1 MSGSTTRTS
10 SILGRPGA
18 APQVTTQEERPGPEP
33 QGIRLGVVRGIS
45 YGLFG
50 SPGEFGIQAR
60 ELGAGLVRAYLY
72 WGQIEPEPGR
82 YTWPTVD
89 ALLDQLAQLGEG
101 AEAWIT
107 LCSSS
112 PWATRTPTDF
122 LPPSPAI
129 DQAAYGEFVRQV
141 VRRCAGRVQY
151 WQCDNEPSNT
161 GLLWAGTAAEYVTQL
176 QTMYEAV
183 QDADPAAAVV
193 LGGCGYD
200 VLSSPPDSPQ
210 RQFFD
215 HLAGAGRDYFDL
227 FSVHLYGDLAS
238 VPGYVETARDFMRAH
253 GYLRPVLAGEHAGPQ
268 PFEFPEA
275 VAVMQQ
281 VFAEAFAQ
289 PPATQSTGELAERA
303 AQETPEHRAMST
315 LYDRMGTLPPRLQMF
330 LAGCPA
336 ELEARRERISCR
348 QVAARTVLAL
358 AAGVRRTAY
367 WNLAPEYPGPVDD
380 RQMMYLM
387 IGKLPLLGY
396 QDGKLS
402 RAHPGRGQLRADGCP
417 AGRSPD
423 RHPHGGTRPAVGL
436 CLRGRPRRPVPAA
449 DRLGSARRLRRRG
462 RAARHG
468 QLAVAGGDSHRD
480 RRFRGDRHR
489 TGPGRTAVPRGY
501 RHAAVR
507 PLTRRVRMTSCATGW
522 PGMRPTTTRTPACR
536 PGWPASAAS
545 WGPGSAG
552 PRRARC
558 GWSACAPGRGATCCA
573 CCPIIRAVLR

>member
-1 MSGSTTRTS
+1 MQQSLGYKLKVYELNSRLDEEVAAVSGSTSTTS
-10 SILGRPGA
+10 SISGRPGA
-18 APQVTTQEERPGPEP
+18 APQVTRQERRVIRQEARPGSEP

-50 SPGEFGIQAR
+50 PPGEFGPQAR

-82 YTWPTVD
+82 YTWETVD

-122 LPPSPAI
+122 LPPSPAV
-129 DQAAYGEFVRQV
+129 DQAAYGEFVRRV

-161 GLLWAGTAAEYVTQL
+161 GLLWAGTAAEYVAQL
-176 QTMYEAV
+176 QTMYRAV
-183 QDADPAAAVV
+183 RDADPDAAVV

-215 HLAGAGRDYFDL
+215 HLAGAGRDHFDL

-238 VPGYVETARDFMRAH
+238 IPDYVQTARDFMRAH
-253 GYLRPVLAGEHAGPQ
+253 GYLKPVLAGEHAGPQ

-289 PPATQSTGELAERA
+289 PPATQSTGELADRA
-303 AQETPEHRAMST
+303 AQETPEHRAMSA
-315 LYDRMGTLPPRLQMF
+315 LYDRMATLPPRLQMF

-367 WNLAPEYPGPVDD
+367 WNLAPEYPGPVND

-402 RAHPGRGQLRADGCP
+402 QPG
-417 AGRSPD
+417 
-423 RHPHGGTRPAVGL
+423 
-436 CLRGRPRRPVPAA
+436 PAA
-449 DRLGSARRLRRRG
+449 GSFALTAAQLDGAR
-462 RAARHG
+462 
-468 QLAVAGGDSHRD
+468 AV
-480 RRFRGDRHR
+480 
-489 TGPGRTAVPRGY
+489 
-501 RHAAVR
+501 
-507 PLTRRVRMTSCATGW
+507 
-522 PGMRPTTTRTPACR
+522 TRTPV
-536 PGWPASAAS
+536 PGQPSVQAFEVDRGEASPLLIAWDQRDVFDGEDEPPVTVSWPWPAGTATVTDVF
-545 WGPGSAG
+545 
-552 PRRARC
+552 
-558 GWSACAPGRGATCCA
+558 GATGTVPVA
-573 CCPIIRAVLR
+573 DGRLSLAVTDTPLFVS